1 MESKCRPLSA
11 DNASQHYQEIKIIT
25 NLNESNSILG
35 NIENKL
41 DQRFNELNNNFNE
54 KIALLLK
61 ALVNML
67 MNRGLIKETYFE
79 KVKSIFDKINRGEK
93 IAEEDKRI
101 LRESRK

>member
-1 MESKCRPLSA
+1 MKSKCRPLSA
-11 DNASQHYQEIKIIT
+11 DNASQHYKEIKIIT

-93 IAEEDKRI
+93 ITEEDKRI

>member
-1 MESKCRPLSA
+1 MKA
-11 DNASQHYQEIKIIT
+11 IVYQEI
-25 NLNESNSILG
+25 LYF
-35 NIENKL
+35 IENKF

-67 MNRGLIKETYFE
+67 MNRGLIKEAYFE

-93 IAEEDKRI
+93 ITEEDKRI
-101 LRESRK
+101 LRESRKQTTTRIQGENKTHNK

>member
-1 MESKCRPLSA
+1 M
-11 DNASQHYQEIKIIT
+11 
-25 NLNESNSILG
+25 
-35 NIENKL
+35 
-41 DQRFNELNNNFNE
+41 
-54 KIALLLK
+54 LLK

-93 IAEEDKRI
+93 ITEEDKRI